1 MELRGS
7 WEENVSLFL
16 LYVPLVLSPDPAHS
30 QGKDLVIS
38 GSFIGCVE
46 SAVLICEQANELYFN
61 DIVLFHW
68 FVQNRDC

>member
-1 MELRGS
+1 MSEVSQWFILPYMELRGS

-38 GSFIGCVE
+38 GSFIG
-46 SAVLICEQANELYFN
+46 
-61 DIVLFHW
+61 
-68 FVQNRDC
+68 